1 MSDSITS
8 FNRDPEEFAGDNDRN
23 QGKRSAGCRSTFFEH
38 G

>member
-8 FNRDPEEFAGDNDRN
+8 FNRDPEEFAGDNNRN
-23 QGKRSAGCRSTFFEH
+23 QGKRSTGYRGTFFEH